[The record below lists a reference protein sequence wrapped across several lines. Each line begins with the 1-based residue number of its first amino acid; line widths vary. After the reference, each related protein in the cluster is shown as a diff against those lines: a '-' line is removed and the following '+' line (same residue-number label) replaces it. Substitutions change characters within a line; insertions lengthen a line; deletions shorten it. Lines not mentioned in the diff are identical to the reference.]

1 MARFIFFLILFSFG
15 CNSSNDSKNYQE
27 LKENKGIGP
36 ITNVV
41 LNYPIDLSMA
51 LSGEKLFNQ
60 LCTACHMVKE
70 QSIGPAVSGILDR
83 RSPEW
88 IMNLLLNPNQMLEE
102 DPIAKDLLAEYN
114 NIYMY
119 NQNLIEEEARE
130 ILEYFRTFD

>member
-1 MARFIFFLILFSFG
+1 MNRFIFFLILFSLG

-36 ITNVV
+36 ITNIV
-41 LNYPIDLSMA
+41 LNNTIDLSMA
-51 LSGEKLFNQ
+51 SSGEKLFNQ

-70 QSIGPAVSGILDR
+70 ESIGPSISGILDR

-88 IMNLLLNPNQMLEE
+88 VMNLLLNPNQMLEE
-102 DPIAKDLLAEYN
+102 DPIAKDLLVEYN

-130 ILEYFRTFD
+130 ILEYFRTLD